1 MSSPEFSEG
10 EAPAEKVTEV
20 SGTGIPVRGN
30 DIDTDQIIPAR
41 FMKVVTFDGL
51 GQFSFF
57 DQRFDDD
64 NEKDHPFNE
73 EQYQGANVLVVNATA
88 AVARRVSTPAGA
100 DALGIDAVVGESF
113 AEIFAGNCL
122 ALGIPT
128 VTADQEDIE
137 ALQDFVEANPNAEV
151 DIDVAAET
159 ITYGDTVVDA
169 TVHDAQRKALV
180 EGVWDTTALMMG
192 ANEEAVRETA
202 RSLPYVPAE
211 DIPGTR
217 REPRHRRHRG
227 ATDRPR
233 GRSGRRRRAG
243 GAPRRLRVRRGRG
256 GRRGERADGRSAPSG
271 DVRTNARPK
280 RTRRCSARPARRPPT
295 SSSRYARRSTRS
307 STSGRRR
314 RIPASTRSSRRLTWS
329 SSARTPRAST
339 RATRTGSA
347 TTFRR

>member
-73 EQYQGANVLVVNATA
+73 EQYQGANVLVVNANFGCGSSREHA
-88 AVARRVSTPAGA
+88 PQ
-100 DALGIDAVVGESF
+100 ALMRWGIDAVVGESF

-180 EGVWDTTALMMG
+180 EGVWDTTALMG

-211 DIPGTR
+211 DIPGD
-217 REPRHRRHRG
+217 E
-227 ATDRPR
+227 A
-233 GRSGRRRRAG
+233 
-243 GAPRRLRVRRGRG
+243 
-256 GRRGERADGRSAPSG
+256 
-271 DVRTNARPK
+271 
-280 RTRRCSARPARRPPT
+280 
-295 SSSRYARRSTRS
+295 
-307 STSGRRR
+307 
-314 RIPASTRSSRRLTWS
+314 
-329 SSARTPRAST
+329 
-339 RATRTGSA
+339 
-347 TTFRR
+347 